1 MAIIRGTL
9 GTTGGDLILAGA
21 GNDTIFG
28 DNFFGNGGGPMPPPY
43 GGTPL
48 PGNNLILAGAG
59 GDRAGRG

>member
-28 DNFFGNGGGPMPPPY
+28 DNFFGNGGGPLPPPY
-43 GGTPL
+43 GGP
-48 PGNNLILAGAG
+48 PA
-59 GDRAGRG
+59 RQQPHPRRGRR